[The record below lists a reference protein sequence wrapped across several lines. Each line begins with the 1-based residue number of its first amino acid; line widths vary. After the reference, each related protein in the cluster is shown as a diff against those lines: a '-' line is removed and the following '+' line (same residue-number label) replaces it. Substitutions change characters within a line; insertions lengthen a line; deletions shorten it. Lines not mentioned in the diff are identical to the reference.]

1 MRKYYINLFLTL
13 FIAAAF
19 TACNKDDD
27 ESEKYPGVPTGSIVP
42 IEERAFVLT
51 GADDPDLKATDD
63 LADDHK
69 FWTFESSKA
78 FISGC
83 GESDE
88 LDLLEQAGGDIP
100 EIAFAPDGNIM
111 ARDGDDVYDSYS
123 DWEWA
128 DADKNGIILDKFPNV
143 TFEFTALN
151 EHQVVYASIQTV
163 PYEGCDY
170 KVITYEELIR

>member
-1 MRKYYINLFLTL
+1 MKKYYKNLFLIL

-19 TACNKDDD
+19 TACNKDD
-27 ESEKYPGVPTGSIVP
+27 ESDKYPGVPTGTIVP

-51 GADDPDLKATDD
+51 GADDPDLKSTDD
-63 LADDHK
+63 VHADYK
-69 FWTFESSKA
+69 FWTFKSSKV

-83 GESDE
+83 GESEEVDLLDE
-88 LDLLEQAGGDIP
+88 LGGDVP

-128 DADKNGIILDKFPNV
+128 DADKSGIILSKFPDV

-151 EHQVVYASIQTV
+151 EHQVVYASIQNIT
-163 PYEGCDY
+163 YEDCDY
-170 KVITYEELIR
+170 KVITYEELTR